1 MNRMRGW
8 GLLLAVA
15 VPLLIF
21 FSWSRLGGEK
31 ARINLDRYADWSATH
46 GGALMQPLAEY
57 FLRHKKLALPGDVT
71 LPAIPQNSGVKSW
84 VLQPDTTLL
93 VELDATVDGRKVQLR
108 YVPLVRSATGI
119 FYDCVSA
126 TSPVQVGRFC
136 QGETL
141 KADADIPA
149 QLQANAQALQNLPA
163 VQSASGVDLPTGAAA
178 GSVVVVPANAADLN
192 HCGFQ
197 CVKPQSCVTPRP
209 LACGRTVDEGN
220 SRHLD
225 VSATSDDFR
234 GNQFAT
240 RSAVDAACAQA
251 LGAGYKVVNAASL
264 GGVFKL
270 TGGNEYWVNND
281 LRTENNCWAS
291 DTR

>member
-31 ARINLDRYADWSATH
+31 ARINLDRYADWSAQH
-46 GGALMQPLAEY
+46 SGVLMRPLTEY
-57 FLRHKKLALPGDVT
+57 FLQHKKLAAPGDVA
-71 LPAIPQNSGVKSW
+71 LPAVPGNSGVKRW
-84 VLQPDTTLL
+84 ALQADTTLL
-93 VELDATVDGRKVQLR
+93 VELDATVDGRAVQLR
-108 YVPLVRSATGI
+108 YVPLVRSASGI
-119 FYDCVSA
+119 IYDCVSA

-136 QGETL
+136 QGEVL
-141 KADADIPA
+141 KTEADIPA

-163 VQSASGVDLPTGAAA
+163 VLSASGVDLPAGAAA

-240 RSAVDAACAQA
+240 RSAADAACAQA
-251 LGAGYKVVNAASL
+251 LGTGYRVVNAASL

-270 TGGNEYWVNND
+270 TGGNEYWVHND
-281 LRTENNCWAS
+281 LRTENNCWAG

>member
-31 ARINLDRYADWSATH
+31 ARINLDRYSDWSAQH
-46 GGALMQPLAEY
+46 SGVLLQPLAAY
-57 FLRHKKLALPGDVT
+57 FLQHKKLATPEEVT
-71 LPAIPQNSGVKSW
+71 LPPVPQNSGIKRW
-84 VLQPDTTLL
+84 TLQPDGTLL
-93 VELDATVDGRKVQLR
+93 VELDAAVEGRTVQLR
-108 YVPLVRSATGI
+108 YVPLVRSASGI

-126 TSPVQVGRFC
+126 TSPLHVGRFC
-136 QGETL
+136 QGEVL
-141 KADADIPA
+141 KTEADIPA
-149 QLQANAQALQNLPA
+149 QLQANTQALQNLPP
-163 VQSASGVDLPTGAAA
+163 VLSASGVDLPAGAAM
-178 GSVVVVPANAADLN
+178 GSVVVVPTNPADMN
-192 HCGFQ
+192 HCGYQ
-197 CVKPQSCVTPRP
+197 CVQPQSCVTPRP

-225 VSATSDDFR
+225 VSATPEDFR

-240 RSAVDAACAQA
+240 RSAADAACAQT
-251 LGAGYKVVNAASL
+251 LGAGYRVVNAASL

-270 TGGNEYWVNND
+270 TGGNEYWVHHD
-281 LRTENNCWAS
+281 LRSENNCWAS
-291 DTR
+291 DVR

>member
-1 MNRMRGW
+1 MSRMRGW

-31 ARINLDRYADWSATH
+31 ARINLDRYADWSATNS
-46 GGALMQPLAEY
+46 GVLIRPLVDY
-57 FLRHKKLALPGDVT
+57 FLRYKKLATPGDVT
-71 LPAIPQNSGVKSW
+71 LPDVPKNSGVKSW
-84 VLQPDTTLL
+84 ALQPDSTLL
-93 VELDATVDGRKVQLR
+93 VELDAKVDGRAVQLR
-108 YVPLVRSATGI
+108 LVPLVRSATGV
-119 FYDCVSA
+119 FYDCVST

-136 QGETL
+136 ESEVL
-141 KADADIPA
+141 KTEADIPA
-149 QLQANAQALQNLPA
+149 QLQTNAQVLQNLPA
-163 VQSASGVDLPTGAAA
+163 VQSASGVDLPADATA

-209 LACGRTVDEGN
+209 LACGHTVDEGN
-220 SRHLD
+220 SRRLE
-225 VSATSDDFR
+225 VSATNEDFR
-234 GNQFAT
+234 GSQFAT
-240 RSAVDAACAQA
+240 RSAADAACAQA
-251 LGAGYKVVNAASL
+251 LGAGYRVVGAASL

-270 TGGNEYWVNND
+270 AGGNEYWVHND
-281 LRTENNCWAS
+281 VRAESNCWAN